1 MFLEKRR
8 SSSATSRFFRDA
20 GWLDLVSIIFPYHY
34 YICCSLSPFLSELL
48 EQHEDQEEPVN
59 ITLAGVEYRE
69 LMAMMNLIYVGK

>member
-1 MFLEKRR
+1 MPQVDSVKMQVGSISYLL
-8 SSSATSRFFRDA
+8 SR
-20 GWLDLVSIIFPYHY
+20 LDHHY
-34 YICCSLSPFLSELL
+34 IVSPFLSELL